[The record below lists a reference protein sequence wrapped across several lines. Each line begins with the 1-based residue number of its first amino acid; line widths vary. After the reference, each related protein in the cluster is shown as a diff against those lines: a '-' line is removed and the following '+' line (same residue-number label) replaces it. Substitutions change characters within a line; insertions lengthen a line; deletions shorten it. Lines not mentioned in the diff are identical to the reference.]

1 MKESKEQAS
10 YGAIRVKDL
19 DFSIDSKTLLEKVT
33 LQIGKNEMVGLIG
46 PNGSGKSTLLKNI
59 YRQYKP
65 SGGAVY
71 ITGDN
76 IKGLKNK
83 EIARR
88 MAVVSQENQ
97 MTFDFTVREIVGLGR
112 YAHCR
117 FLQDSGKEDEKICQ
131 EALEAVGM
139 EAFIDRSFLSL
150 SGGEKQRVYVA
161 MAFAQQS
168 PILLLDEPTNHL
180 DIGYQMLLM
189 ETMHKM
195 RRERNLTIFTSV
207 HDMNLAAWYCSRLIV
222 LDHGKVVTEGSPQEI
237 LTPKLIRK
245 VFHVN
250 AAVTKRE
257 DGKLQIEYQSYCN

>member
-1 MKESKEQAS
+1 MRGSETRNGQTS

-19 DFSIDSKTLLEKVT
+19 GFSIDSKTLLDQVP
-33 LQIGKNEMVGLIG
+33 LQIGKNEMVGL
-46 PNGSGKSTLLKNI
+46 
-59 YRQYKP
+59 
-65 SGGAVY
+65 
-71 ITGDN
+71 
-76 IKGLKNK
+76 
-83 EIARR
+83 
-88 MAVVSQENQ
+88 
-97 MTFDFTVREIVGLGR
+97 GR
-112 YAHCR
+112 YAHCG
-117 FLQDSGKEDEKICQ
+117 FLQSAGKEDEKICQ

-139 EAFIDRSFLSL
+139 AEFMDRSFLSL

-195 RRERNLTIFTSV
+195 KRERSLTIFTSV

-222 LDHGKVVTEGSPQEI
+222 LDHGHLVAEGSPKEI
-237 LTPKLIRK
+237 LTPELIRK

-250 AAVTKRE
+250 AAVRERE
-257 DGKLQIEYQSYCN
+257 DGKLQIEYQSYCNESGK